1 MSNLFWHFTLHLPT
15 PQQLIFTFEIFL
27 FGSMDPLLNADGYKQ
42 RDANSDLD
50 RAEYLGVEDVNLS
63 EYNAQDYSYAGEEL
77 EPAYEKPEKPDFT
90 SVDGWVVESGR
101 IALPREIT
109 VRLEK
114 MKWNAKFQVWLLI

>member
-1 MSNLFWHFTLHLPT
+1 
-15 PQQLIFTFEIFL
+15 
-27 FGSMDPLLNADGYKQ
+27 MDPLLNADGYKQ
-42 RDANSDLD
+42 RDANSDLY

-114 MKWNAKFQVWLLI
+114 MKWNAKFQV